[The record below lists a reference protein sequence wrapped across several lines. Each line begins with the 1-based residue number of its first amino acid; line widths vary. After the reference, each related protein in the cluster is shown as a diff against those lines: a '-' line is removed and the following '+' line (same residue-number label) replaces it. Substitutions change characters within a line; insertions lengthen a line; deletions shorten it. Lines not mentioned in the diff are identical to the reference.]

1 MALFYSVCIF
11 IQHTFKKHF
20 TREHSASCPPDTIIL
35 IRMIRFEQQTKLQS
49 RAVSDK
55 RYVRYITE
63 VARIGDYGNSLLV
76 SGIGEVTIKNTDL
89 RKDIG

>member
-1 MALFYSVCIF
+1 MAVFYSVCIF

-20 TREHSASCPPDTIIL
+20 TREHFASCPTDTIIL
-35 IRMIRFEQQTKLQS
+35 IRMIRFEQKTRLQC
-49 RAVSDK
+49 RAISDK
-55 RYVRYITE
+55 LYVRHITE

-76 SGIGEVTIKNTDL
+76 SGLGDVTVENTDL